1 MCPTPAY
8 ESRLHDP
15 TTHQSQSWPDGLGG
29 PLRRVSI
36 RRTSGDDR
44 ATGSFTVHAGPL
56 GPGGGGV
63 LSSLPR
69 RRRSSPEIFAAQRSS
84 VPRGVCRDDW
94 WMGRAVVCDHGGR
107 GERVGSGYRRDA
119 ADGHIDRLSRGLG
132 ARLPRLYPWYALD
145 ALPSIGAAG

>member
-1 MCPTPAY
+1 MCPTPVC
-8 ESRLHDP
+8 ESLLHDP

-29 PLRRVSI
+29 PLRWVSM

-63 LSSLPR
+63 LPFFAR
-69 RRRSSPEIFAAQRSS
+69 RRRPSPEIFAAQRSS
-84 VPRGVCRDDW
+84 VPRGVRRDDW
-94 WMGRAVVCDHGGR
+94 WMGCAIVCNHGGR

-119 ADGHIDRLSRGLG
+119 ADGRIDRLSRGLG
-132 ARLPRLYPWYALD
+132 APLPRLYPGYALD